1 MKNDLRQD
9 ILKYN
14 ERVYR
19 YALKVLQNSSDAMDC
34 TQEVLLKL
42 WQNKLKFE
50 SHPNPAGYVF
60 LIAKNAC
67 LDKLK
72 ENNKFPGRELN
83 EWDAQTE
90 MDPETRESAQIL
102 MDLIEKLEEPQKSI
116 VKMRDLED
124 REYEYISEKTGL
136 TVNNIRVILSRS
148 RKQLRDELNKINAYG
163 EVAK

>member
-1 MKNDLRQD
+1 
-9 ILKYN
+9 
-14 ERVYR
+14 
-19 YALKVLQNSSDAMDC
+19 MDC